1 MDKQHLIEGMY
12 QYGRSQALAL
22 REEAPQLTDTQ
33 VIDRESF
40 IPEWK
45 PGVQVLNAVVQRSS
59 INQVYRVL
67 QAHDSTATPE
77 WTPETQPALFS
88 VCHTTDAAK
97 AKPWAE
103 PQGTSGMYY
112 KDECYID
119 ERGQVWRQVFE
130 GGNVYDAAAMPDYW
144 QAISA
149 TGEV

>member
-12 QYGRSQALAL
+12 QYGRNQALAL

-88 VCHTTDAAK
+88 CLLYTSDAA
-97 AKPWAE
+97 
-103 PQGTSGMYY
+103 
-112 KDECYID
+112 DEL
-119 ERGQVWRQVFE
+119 
-130 GGNVYDAAAMPDYW
+130 
-144 QAISA
+144 
-149 TGEV
+149 